1 MNKNLTTLIALGI
14 MVSLMSTVSCQ
25 PPRGGPVA
33 VAPTTKPAVI
43 TVQPVQLSASDN
55 CINSFVGAVQ
65 STWTLEQLSV
75 ANWQQLLGS
84 FAAYGQAW
92 PSCAEFIQVAS
103 APAIAQAS
111 AQVSDLASAS
121 DKAIASVSDKA
132 SVLAST
138 SASVIAQA
146 SDKASALASAS
157 SSALASASK
166 SACATDAQSFVQ
178 KLVGFSW
185 SIPQAQR
192 EQYIQQ
198 LRAEGAKISR
208 DCIASPASGAR
219 PAHAESQASIRLFGH
234 QAAAVQDKAPA
245 RADADAETVV
255 AVQPV
260 TPAPVAP
267 VSEEKG
273 STGINLI
280 AGLIGR
286 FIPKF
291 NKKAN

>member
-33 VAPTTKPAVI
+33 VAPTTKPAVLP
-43 TVQPVQLSASDN
+43 VQPVQISASDN

-65 STWTLEQLSV
+65 STWTLEQLSL

-103 APAIAQAS
+103 APAIAQAT

-121 DKAIASVSDKA
+121 DKA
-132 SVLAST
+132 
-138 SASVIAQA
+138 IAQA

-208 DCIASPASGAR
+208 DCIASPASGAK

-234 QAAAVQDKAPA
+234 QATAVQDQAPA
-245 RADADAETVV
+245 RADSEAVV
-255 AVQPV
+255 AVQTV
-260 TPAPVAP
+260 TPAPAAP